1 MRVLVVEDDNRVMAA
16 LRAVLS
22 RHGFEVSCARTGGQ
36 ALEQLPDGP
45 DVVLLDLGLPDQDGF
60 TLCRRIRQASSVP
73 IIVVTARADF
83 QSRVHGLN
91 IGADDYLVKPYNFAE
106 LIARIHAV
114 TRRTAGA
121 AVPADGPDVTE
132 VGALRIDRTGY
143 EVTVD
148 GVPVTLTRKEFHMLL
163 VLARRPGVV
172 YRREQLF
179 SEVWGTDWEGTG
191 RTLEV
196 HMASLRHKLG
206 VAGLIE
212 TIRGVGY
219 RLNPGPARADPHP
232 GRADAFGTAEERDGR

>member
-1 MRVLVVEDDNRVMAA
+1 MRVLVVEDDDRVMAA

-60 TLCRRIRQASSVP
+60 KLCRQIRQASSVP

-114 TRRTAGA
+114 TRRTGVA
-121 AVPADGPDVTE
+121 AAPVENPAVLELGS
-132 VGALRIDRTGY
+132 LRIDRDGHS
-143 EVTVD
+143 VTVD
-148 GVPVTLTRKEFHMLL
+148 GKPVTLTRKEFHLL
-163 VLARRPGVV
+163 TILARQPGVV
-172 YRREQLF
+172 YRREQLI
-179 SEVWGTDWEGTG
+179 SEVWGTSWAGTG

-206 VAGLIE
+206 LTGLIE

-219 RLNPGPARADPHP
+219 RVSA
-232 GRADAFGTAEERDGR
+232 

>member
-1 MRVLVVEDDNRVMAA
+1 MRVLVVEDDDRVMAA

-60 TLCRRIRQASSVP
+60 KLCRQIRQASSVP

-114 TRRTAGA
+114 TRRTGGA
-121 AVPADGPDVTE
+121 AAPVENPAVLELGS
-132 VGALRIDRTGY
+132 LRIDRDGHS
-143 EVTVD
+143 VTVD
-148 GVPVTLTRKEFHMLL
+148 GKPVTLTRKEFHLL
-163 VLARRPGVV
+163 TILARQPGVV
-172 YRREQLF
+172 YRREQLI
-179 SEVWGTDWEGTG
+179 SEVWGTSWAGTG

-206 VAGLIE
+206 LTGLIE

-219 RLNPGPARADPHP
+219 RVSA
-232 GRADAFGTAEERDGR
+232 

>member
-1 MRVLVVEDDNRVMAA
+1 MSADRESEDAMRVLVVEDDDRVMAA
-16 LRAVLS
+16 LRTVLS
-22 RHGFEVSCARTGGQ
+22 RHGFDVSCARTGGQ

-60 TLCRRIRQASSVP
+60 KLCRQIRQASSVP

-114 TRRTAGA
+114 TRRTGVTA
-121 AVPADGPDVTE
+121 APVEGPAVLELGS
-132 VGALRIDRTGY
+132 LRIDRDGHA
-143 EVTVD
+143 VTVD
-148 GVPVTLTRKEFHMLL
+148 GRPVTLTRKEFHLL
-163 VLARRPGVV
+163 TILARQPGVV
-172 YRREQLF
+172 YRREQLI
-179 SEVWGTDWEGTG
+179 SEVWGTSWAGTG

-196 HMASLRHKLG
+196 HVASLRHKLG
-206 VAGLIE
+206 LTGLIE

-219 RLNPGPARADPHP
+219 RVSA
-232 GRADAFGTAEERDGR
+232 

>member
-1 MRVLVVEDDNRVMAA
+1 MSRDRESEDAMRVLVVEDDDRVMAA
-16 LRAVLS
+16 LRTVLS

-60 TLCRRIRQASSVP
+60 KLCRQIRQASSVP

-114 TRRTAGA
+114 TRRTGVTA
-121 AVPADGPDVTE
+121 APVESPAVLELGS
-132 VGALRIDRTGY
+132 LRIDRDGHS
-143 EVTVD
+143 VTVD
-148 GVPVTLTRKEFHMLL
+148 GKPVTLTRKEFHLL
-163 VLARRPGVV
+163 TILARQPGVV
-172 YRREQLF
+172 YRREQLI
-179 SEVWGTDWEGTG
+179 SEVWGTNWAGTG

-206 VAGLIE
+206 LVGLIE

-219 RLNPGPARADPHP
+219 RVSA
-232 GRADAFGTAEERDGR
+232 

>member
-1 MRVLVVEDDNRVMAA
+1 MRVLVVEDDDRVMAA
-16 LRAVLS
+16 LRTVLS

-60 TLCRRIRQASSVP
+60 KLCRQIRQASSVP

-114 TRRTAGA
+114 TRRTGVTAP
-121 AVPADGPDVTE
+121 AVEGPAVLELGS
-132 VGALRIDRTGY
+132 LRIDRDGHS
-143 EVTVD
+143 VTVD
-148 GVPVTLTRKEFHMLL
+148 GQPVTLTRKEFHLL
-163 VLARRPGVV
+163 TVLARQPGVV
-172 YRREQLF
+172 YRREQLI
-179 SEVWGTDWEGTG
+179 SEVWGTSWAGTG

-206 VAGLIE
+206 LAGLIE

-219 RLNPGPARADPHP
+219 RVSA
-232 GRADAFGTAEERDGR
+232 

>member
-1 MRVLVVEDDNRVMAA
+1 VPDDQPVGA
-16 LRAVLS
+16 
-22 RHGFEVSCARTGGQ
+22 GQ
-36 ALEQLPDGP
+36 
-45 DVVLLDLGLPDQDGF
+45 F
-60 TLCRRIRQASSVP
+60 RN
-73 IIVVTARADF
+73 F

-121 AVPADGPDVTE
+121 AVPTDGPDVTE
-132 VGALRIDRTGY
+132 VGGLRIGRAGH

-148 GVPVTLTRKEFHMLL
+148 GAPVTLTRKEFHLLL

-172 YRREQLF
+172 YRREQLI
-179 SEVWGTDWEGTG
+179 SEVWGTNWAGTG

-196 HMASLRHKLG
+196 HVASLRHKLG

-219 RLNPGPARADPHP
+219 RLNPGPVGASSRPRP
-232 GRADAFGTAEERDGR
+232 GRAGAFGIAEERDGR

>member
-1 MRVLVVEDDNRVMAA
+1 MRVLVVEDDNRVMSA

-45 DVVLLDLGLPDQDGF
+45 EVVLLDLGLPDQDGF

-179 SEVWGTDWEGTG
+179 SEVWGTDWEGTEDAIIG
-191 RTLEV
+191 I
-196 HMASLRHKLG
+196 HGPLG
-206 VAGLIE
+206 EDSQIGTTGARISHGCIRLHVKALQQLAKVPAGTPVDIA
-212 TIRGVGY
+212 G
-219 RLNPGPARADPHP
+219 
-232 GRADAFGTAEERDGR
+232 